1 MQYFASKG
9 KAEREHYP
17 QNEDLKAAR
26 IQKHGILRGFKYP
39 TKVVL
44 DALSI
49 FPNLIWSF
57 DSNESWKEKVS
68 SVRLRNRSISV
79 SGRSNLL

>member
-1 MQYFASKG
+1 MHYVTGRG

-26 IQKHGILRGFKYP
+26 IKKLGFLRGFKYP

-49 FPNLIWSF
+49 FPTIALEF
-57 DSNESWKEKVS
+57 QFE
-68 SVRLRNRSISV
+68 
-79 SGRSNLL
+79 